1 MKVVIYIF
9 FSLLIFFFAWQ
20 IFSAQTNNKYEFLQ
34 NEYLGK
40 KNGIE
45 FKVYNHYTKASVNMK
60 YGKMKSANSKFSVLA
75 NYIFGGNEKNAQIK
89 MTAPVLYNMDTNSS
103 FSFLMPY
110 EWENNLPKPD
120 TDEIFFSNVSEQCVG
135 ILKFG
140 GFVKNNRAQKK
151 VNELRDKLSALNLNY
166 SNDFIIAVYQP
177 PYQLINRKN
186 EIWIE
191 VNKAQVSKLFNK

>member
-1 MKVVIYIF
+1 MQCLGGRWRGNSPERLLIYIA
-9 FSLLIFFFAWQ
+9 SCLLLGVHPRFHPSSHALTDSQMTAKHAPTPSSF
-20 IFSAQTNNKYEFLQ
+20 FLQ
-34 NEYLGK
+34 GRDHLR
-40 KNGIE
+40 
-45 FKVYNHYTKASVNMK
+45 SP
-60 YGKMKSANSKFSVLA
+60 SSLSKTDFLSCA
-75 NYIFGGNEKNAQIK
+75 H
-89 MTAPVLYNMDTNSS
+89 SS

-110 EWENNLPKPD
+110 EWENNLPKPN
-120 TDEIFFSNVSEQCVG
+120 TNEIFFSNVSEQCVG

-186 EIWIE
+186 EI
-191 VNKAQVSKLFNK
+191 VLGFDSNQ